1 VLTALSSN
9 SAQAESNLTFDG
21 TTVFSPQGNFSTLLT
36 LGEQVIYPQGLN
48 GFSVNEDFNAAGLLG
63 SQVAYH
69 FTTGLDQGPV
79 PEPSNKSIVFDL
91 AVSGRYTTMFGTY
104 GDQYS
109 NNFVIGSDVANT
121 TFQFKNNLHIGPV
134 ELSAG
139 NTLMTIQNDGLVGIG
154 PTGPQYPLDVSG
166 QVNTNSYY
174 NLTNP
179 NDNTFVGYHPINVGL
194 TGSGSCNTGV
204 GFMALRD
211 ISANTSP
218 VVFNNLYD
226 ISGNWISVAMSS
238 DGQYQTVVGAY
249 DPYTSQLGYV
259 YDSSDYGVTWV
270 IDPSFAISDTS
281 DNYVQI
287 SMSGDGQSAVIIS
300 DLANGGSGNILVK
313 SVATSYQ
320 WYNPGFLGPTNW
332 TLCAV
337 SKDASLF
344 VGVFFD
350 GSNYNCWL
358 SYNGG
363 INWSYVFLSNNIT
376 CIYLGNPV
384 VGLNRGIYIQ
394 NVNNNANIWYTH
406 DVAKNTYQYTTILNE
421 TIYGLAVCTPD
432 GTHDLVILASP
443 RYLYIYSVENNTV
456 SSPFFDLTS
465 QGLFYVNAVS
475 NLSITSD
482 GTKIEMIVTL
492 DSLTPNNNIILVFN
506 TQFVYGFTD
515 SYVLISANGYAMGGE
530 TAKWNALAI
539 SSNSQY
545 LTVASAYLN
554 NGNKDGYVST
564 SSTANNVQNNSFNTS
579 IGYNSGQIVQTGV
592 GNTFLGAA
600 TYSTYENVNYS
611 TSIGYGS
618 YVTRN
623 HQIVF
628 GSNMESSY
636 VPGKLSVGYNQSYQ
650 FPLTPTNIN
659 FVVNGISDFNDGF
672 QNSLLSYKNNNVSG
686 TQNTSLGVYSLS
698 NITSGK
704 FNTSVGYLSAS
715 PLTSGEGNTSL
726 GTVSLSTLTTGNNNT
741 SVGCGAL
748 DYTNGDSNVAL
759 GYYAAGN
766 YFGNNGTDGVQN
778 TFLGY
783 QTDISSGTIEPINNS
798 TAIGANATIYQS
810 HQVVL
815 GTSAETIN
823 IPCGILNFLD
833 YTNPNMSSPNY
844 NIILNDV
851 TGKNIPDI
859 NFGSNN
865 TTLGSQSLIS
875 IAGGTFNTSVG
886 TSALYSLTTGNN
898 NTSVG
903 YSTLAYTNGDS
914 NVALGYYAG
923 GNYFGYKVDGYQN
936 TFLGYQTD
944 ISSGTIEPINNST
957 AIGANATIYQSHQVV
972 LGTSAETINIPCG
985 ILNFLDYTNP
995 NMSSPNYNIILNDVT
1010 GKNIPDINFG
1020 SNNTTLGSQ
1029 SLISIAGGTFNT
1041 SVGTSALYSLTTGN
1055 NNTSVGYSTLAY
1067 TNGNSNVAL
1076 GYYAGGNYF
1085 GNNGTDGVQNTFLGY
1100 QTDISSGTIEPINNS
1115 TAIGANAIIDAS
1127 NQIMLGTETETVFCS
1142 GPSGVQI
1149 GVTGSSGDPGGVT
1162 GYVQY
1167 SDGSRQTT
1175 WNVFTNPSSDPSYG
1189 LISFGNIYMQFGTL
1203 VTDSTDIEKP
1213 VKITFSQPFPNNCLN
1228 VQATYY
1234 KYFPDDEY
1242 NNYSLTI
1249 SNISSESFNVNFYG
1263 PSGFSRYPGVTWT
1276 AYGN

>member
-1 VLTALSSN
+1 MYSNSESQYIERKKYQVGSCKVNVCAPMSVVGFTGPKGPTGPGIEIINANPTYVLTALSSN

-21 TTVFSPQGNFSTLLT
+21 RTVFSPKGNFSTLLT

-48 GFSVNEDFNAAGLLG
+48 GFSVNEDFNAAGLTG

-69 FTTGLDQGPV
+69 FTTGLDHQGPV

-109 NNFVIGSDVANT
+109 NNFIIGSDVANT

-179 NDNTFVGYHPINVGL
+179 NENTFVGYHPINVGL

-211 ISANTSP
+211 ISSNTSP

-226 ISGNWISVAMSS
+226 ISGNWKSVAMSS
-238 DGQYQTVVGAY
+238 DGQFQTVVGAY

-259 YDSSDYGVTWV
+259 YNSSDYGVTWV

-287 SMSGDGQSAVIIS
+287 SMSRDGQSAILIS
-300 DLANGGSGNILVK
+300 NTANGGSGNIYVK

-320 WYNPGFLGPTNW
+320 WFNPRFLGPKNW

-337 SKDASLF
+337 SQDASLF

-350 GSNYNCWL
+350 GSTYQYYI
-358 SYNGG
+358 SQDGG
-363 INWSYVFLSNNIT
+363 ITWSYVFLSNNIT
-376 CIYLGNPV
+376 CIYVGNSV
-384 VGLNRGIYIQ
+384 GGLNRGIYIQ
-394 NVNNNANIWYTH
+394 NFNNNANIWYTD
-406 DVAKNTYQYTTILNE
+406 DVARNTYQYTTTIINE

-432 GTHDLVILASP
+432 GTHDLFILASP

-456 SSPFFDLTS
+456 SPPFFDLS
-465 QGLFYVNAVS
+465 VIGGSYNIQS
-475 NLSITSD
+475 NSGISISSD
-482 GTKIEMIVTL
+482 GTKIYLLISVSERIYT
-492 DSLTPNNNIILVFN
+492 ILVLN
-506 TQFVYGFTD
+506 TT
-515 SYVLISANGYAMGGE
+515 LIYDLSDNKYTLNIQSGYPVGE
-530 TAKWNALAI
+530 PSCWQTLAL
-539 SSNSQY
+539 SSSSQY
-545 LTVASAYLN
+545 LTLGVIYSRSSS
-554 NGNKDGYVST
+554 GVDGYITT

-579 IGYNSGQIVQTGV
+579 IGYNSGQLLRSGI
-592 GNTFLGAA
+592 GNTFLGAVS
-600 TYSTYENVNYS
+600 YSTNPNIYS
-611 TSIGYGS
+611 STAIGYAS
-618 YVTRN
+618 YVTD
-623 HQIVF
+623 
-628 GSNMESSY
+628 SNQVVIGGTQEKTY
-636 VPGKLSVGYNQSYQ
+636 VPGKMTVGYSQNSLYPNNSTFSIYGTADIQDVS
-650 FPLTPTNIN
+650 
-659 FVVNGISDFNDGF
+659 
-672 QNSLLSYKNNNVSG
+672 QNSLLSNTYNNVSG
-686 TQNTSLGVYSLS
+686 TQNTSLGLGSLYSL
-698 NITSGK
+698 NTGQC
-704 FNTSVGYLSAS
+704 NTSVGYLSALY
-715 PLTSGEGNTSL
+715 LTSGEGNTSL
-726 GTVSLSTLTTGNNNT
+726 GTLSLLTLTTGNNNT
-741 SVGCGAL
+741 SVGYGAL
-748 DYTNGDSNVAL
+748 AYTNGNSNVAL

-783 QTDISSGTIEPINNS
+783 QTDISSGTIES
-798 TAIGANATIYQS
+798 
-810 HQVVL
+810 
-815 GTSAETIN
+815 
-823 IPCGILNFLD
+823 
-833 YTNPNMSSPNY
+833 
-844 NIILNDV
+844 
-851 TGKNIPDI
+851 
-859 NFGSNN
+859 
-865 TTLGSQSLIS
+865 
-875 IAGGTFNTSVG
+875 
-886 TSALYSLTTGNN
+886 
-898 NTSVG
+898 
-903 YSTLAYTNGDS
+903 
-914 NVALGYYAG
+914 
-923 GNYFGYKVDGYQN
+923 
-936 TFLGYQTD
+936 
-944 ISSGTIEPINNST
+944 
-957 AIGANATIYQSHQVV
+957 
-972 LGTSAETINIPCG
+972 
-985 ILNFLDYTNP
+985 
-995 NMSSPNYNIILNDVT
+995 
-1010 GKNIPDINFG
+1010 
-1020 SNNTTLGSQ
+1020 
-1029 SLISIAGGTFNT
+1029 
-1041 SVGTSALYSLTTGN
+1041 
-1055 NNTSVGYSTLAY
+1055 
-1067 TNGNSNVAL
+1067 
-1076 GYYAGGNYF
+1076 
-1085 GNNGTDGVQNTFLGY
+1085 
-1100 QTDISSGTIEPINNS
+1100 INNS
-1115 TAIGANAIIDAS
+1115 TAIGANAIIDES

-1149 GVTGSSGDPGGVT
+1149 GVTGSSKDPGGVT

-1234 KYFPDDEY
+1234 KYFLDDEY

-1249 SNISSESFNVNFYG
+1249 SNISSVSFNVNFYG